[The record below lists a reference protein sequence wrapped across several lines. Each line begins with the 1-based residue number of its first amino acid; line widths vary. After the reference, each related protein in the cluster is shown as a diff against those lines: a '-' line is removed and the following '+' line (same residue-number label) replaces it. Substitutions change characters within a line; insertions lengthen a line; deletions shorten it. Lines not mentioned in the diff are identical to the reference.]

1 MGRLLLVVV
10 VALLLVGTVGMLV
23 LGAFP
28 PSPRTE
34 QVQRV
39 LPNDRFQPQR

>member
-1 MGRLLLVVV
+1 MGRFLLL
-10 VALLLVGTVGMLV
+10 ALCLLLLIIVGGVLV

-28 PSPRTE
+28 PSPRPE

-39 LPNDRFQPQR
+39 LPNDRFQPK